1 MTANNPPK
9 TPSQIKPV
17 TQTALPSLGNQPL
30 TTSVNHPVI
39 EFKRL
44 AKITPGELNTS
55 PFIS

>member
-17 TQTALPSLGNQPL
+17 TQIALPSLGNQPF
-30 TTSVNHPVI
+30 TTLVNHPVI

-44 AKITPGELNTS
+44 AKITPGELIPAS
-55 PFIS
+55 V